1 MGCTETKE
9 KPRAGDLKIK
19 KKEGANKALGVKIVL
34 LGDAGVGKSSIC
46 QRYINN
52 TISDNYEVTIGGAY
66 LQKEVA
72 LDSGQK
78 IKLHIWD
85 TGGEERYRAMAPLY
99 YRDAQAALLVYDVTD
114 ARTFQSLDYWVREL
128 DEKVRDENMVLIIA
142 GNKGDLPGKR
152 VTEEQA
158 KSFADNAGIKFFEV
172 SAKTGA
178 GVNELFTSLA
188 QQLMKRVGENGQI
201 GK

>member
-1 MGCTETKE
+1 MGCADSKE
-9 KPRAGDLKIK
+9 KRSTADLKIK
-19 KKEGANKALGVKIVL
+19 KKESTSKALGVKIVL

-52 TISDNYEVTIGGAY
+52 SISDNYEVTIGGAY

-99 YRDAQAALLVYDVTD
+99 YRDAQAALLVY
-114 ARTFQSLDYWVREL
+114 
-128 DEKVRDENMVLIIA
+128 VLIIA
-142 GNKGDLPGKR
+142 GNKSDLPGKR

-158 KSFADNAGIKFFEV
+158 KSFADNAGIRFFEV
-172 SAKTGA
+172 SAKSGTGI
-178 GVNELFTSLA
+178 NELFTSLA
-188 QQLMKRVGENGQI
+188 QQLTKKMNENGTI

>member
-1 MGCTETKE
+1 MGCSDSKA
-9 KPRAGDLKIK
+9 KNNDPKLKRRGENGK
-19 KKEGANKALGVKIVL
+19 SLAAKVVL

-52 TISDNYEVTIGGAY
+52 TISSTYEVTIGGAY

-72 LDSGQK
+72 IGTGQR

-85 TGGEERYRAMAPLY
+85 TGGEERYKAMAPLY

-128 DEKVRDENMVLIIA
+128 DEKIRDDNMVLIVA
-142 GNKGDLPGKR
+142 GNKADLPTKR
-152 VTEEQA
+152 ITKDQA
-158 KSFADNAGIKFFEV
+158 QSFATSHNIQFFEV
-172 SAKTGA
+172 SAKTGD
-178 GVNELFTSLA
+178 GVQELFKMLA
-188 QQLMKRVGENGQI
+188 ENI
-201 GK
+201 ASKLPTNS